1 MIALDTNILARYLL
15 NDSPAQADIAE
26 KLLHGSE
33 RCTAPIT
40 VFLELVWVLESCDCT
55 RLEIASSI
63 RLLCG
68 MDNFMP
74 QNLDALAQA
83 VHWYE
88 NGMDFGDAL
97 HLAMS
102 AKESGFRTFDKAFAK
117 AARKLGAFPEVIIP
131 QIT

>member
-33 RCTAPIT
+33 VCTAPIT
-40 VFLELVWVLESCDCT
+40 VFLELVWVLESCDFE
-55 RLEIASSI
+55 LPEIAKSI

-68 MDNFMP
+68 LENFKP
-74 QNLDALAQA
+74 QNLDALAYA
-83 VHWYE
+83 LHWYE
-88 NGMDFGDAL
+88 GGMDFGDAL

-102 AKESGFRTFDKAFAK
+102 AKESGFRTFDKAFVK
-117 AARKLGAFPEVIIP
+117 AAKNAAAYPTVSAP
-131 QIT
+131 